1 MNNAND
7 IIDFY
12 NNKKIPLIID
22 SKLELSKNKFIVPR
36 DMTIS
41 QFHYILSKKIK
52 KNEKDSL
59 ILFVNNI
66 LPQQIDTLG
75 SLYNL
80 YKNDEDN
87 YLHITVRKES
97 TFG

>member
-1 MNNAND
+1 MNTAKD
-7 IIDFY
+7 ILEFY
-12 NNKKIPLIID
+12 NHKKVPIIID
-22 SKLELSKNKFIVPR
+22 SQLELSKNKFIVPI

-41 QFHYILSKKIK
+41 QFHYIINKKIK
-52 KNEKDSL
+52 KNEKDAI

-80 YKNDEDN
+80 YKSEDDE
-87 YLHITVRKES
+87 YLHIVVRKES
-97 TFG
+97 AFG